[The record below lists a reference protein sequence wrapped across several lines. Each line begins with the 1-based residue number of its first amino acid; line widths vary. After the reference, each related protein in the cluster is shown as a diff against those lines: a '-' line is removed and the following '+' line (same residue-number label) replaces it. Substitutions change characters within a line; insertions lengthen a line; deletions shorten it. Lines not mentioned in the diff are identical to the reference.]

1 MYLMLLRRLLR
12 LLEMATD
19 ILLDSATPGLFFCR
33 FLCFDPATQRPS
45 DPATQ
50 VYIYYQY
57 LTYLEIS

>member
-19 ILLDSATPGLFFCR
+19 ILLDSATPGLFFAG
-33 FLCFDPATQRPS
+33 FYASTQRPS